1 MQRAPRITAGEIEP
15 TSISDRLP
23 SPFRKRVSPPSDF
36 PQYGKETERE
46 QNLAYYLPE
55 YMDKPR
61 PKGGVFLLQAGI
73 IIVLSKTILKIT
85 RDSIILMIKNTKRR
99 G

>member
-1 MQRAPRITAGEIEP
+1 
-15 TSISDRLP
+15 
-23 SPFRKRVSPPSDF
+23 
-36 PQYGKETERE
+36 
-46 QNLAYYLPE
+46 
-55 YMDKPR
+55 MDKPR